1 MDRPKVHPRII
12 SASASIVNAPTIS
25 GVFPMDIPLTPR
37 KNSALNPKSKVRRQ
51 VSSKSYPKSKD
62 RGNTES
68 EVISKSL

>member
-12 SASASIVNAPTIS
+12 NANVSIVNAPTIS
-25 GVFPMDIPLTPR
+25 GISLMNIPLTPR

-51 VSSKSYPKSKD
+51 VLSKLYPKSKE
-62 RGNTES
+62 RGNSES